1 MILDLFRYIYY
12 RMAHA
17 YMNFGWSKSFS
28 YHCSNSNV
36 GVCISSNIMTVA
48 LIIAYFM
55 VGNLQR
61 NQLYFIAI
69 AIILITGI
77 PMSKIFYM
85 RDDDKFY
92 DELNLKYKDEKHR
105 IIKGGL
111 VFLYFLLS
119 VIGCVCCVIL
129 VI

>member
-1 MILDLFRYIYY
+1 MILDLLRYIYY

-17 YMNFGWSKSFS
+17 YMNFGWSKHFSF
-28 YHCSNSNV
+28 HCSYSNV
-36 GVCISSNIMTVA
+36 GVCIFSNIMSVA
-48 LIIAYFM
+48 LIIAYLV
-55 VGNLQR
+55 VGNLPR
-61 NQLYFIAI
+61 NQVYYIAIPVIVFIAI
-69 AIILITGI
+69 L
-77 PMSKIFYM
+77 MSKIFYM

-92 DELNLKYKDEKHR
+92 DELNLKYKGEKHR
-105 IIKGGL
+105 VIKGSL

>member
-1 MILDLFRYIYY
+1 
-12 RMAHA
+12 MAHA

-61 NQLYFIAI
+61 NQLYYIAI

-105 IIKGGL
+105 IIKGCFVL
-111 VFLYFLLS
+111 LYYLLS
-119 VIGCVCCVIL
+119 IGSCISSVIL

>member
-48 LIIAYFM
+48 Y
-55 VGNLQR
+55 
-61 NQLYFIAI
+61 YIAI

>member
-1 MILDLFRYIYY
+1 MYLGIF
-12 RMAHA
+12 
-17 YMNFGWSKSFS
+17 
-28 YHCSNSNV
+28 
-36 GVCISSNIMTVA
+36 IMTVA

-61 NQLYFIAI
+61 NQLYYIAI

-105 IIKGGL
+105 IIKGCFVL
-111 VFLYFLLS
+111 LYYLLS
-119 VIGCVCCVIL
+119 IGSCISSVIL